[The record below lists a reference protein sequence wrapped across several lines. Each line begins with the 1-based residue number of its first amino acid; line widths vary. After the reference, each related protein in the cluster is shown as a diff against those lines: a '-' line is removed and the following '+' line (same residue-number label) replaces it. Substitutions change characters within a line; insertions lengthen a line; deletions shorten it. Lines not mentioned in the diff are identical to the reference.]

1 MIEGHE
7 IKEIYDEYKQAILMV
22 AFYYSDNIDMELAND
37 IVHDTF
43 ILFIQD
49 AEKRKSLDEYQSIKA
64 WLTTTAKHVAYNY
77 LLKMNREVHISEESE
92 KTLEM
97 YLDEKEQEDS
107 AERRYLSGLKQKKK
121 VTLHES
127 VMAGLLKKN
136 ERWYEAI
143 MLTYDMEIS
152 QVKAARIMGMSTQ
165 SFYVML
171 HRAKKWIRKKYGVEY
186 EELDEI

>member
-7 IKEIYDEYKQAILMV
+7 IKEIYDEYKQLILKV
-22 AFYYSDNIDMELAND
+22 AYYYSKNPGLVED
-37 IVHDTF
+37 IAHDTF
-43 ILFIQD
+43 MLFMAD
-49 AEKRKSLDEYQSIKA
+49 AKKKKSLDEYTSIKA
-64 WLTTTAKHVAYNY
+64 WLSVTARNVAYNY
-77 LLKMNREVHISEESE
+77 NTKMKREVHISDESN

-97 YLDEKEQEDS
+97 YLDEKVQEDS
-107 AERRYLSGLKQKKK
+107 AEGHYLSELEQEKHI
-121 VTLHES
+121 TLHES

-143 MLTYDMEIS
+143 MLTYDMDIS
-152 QVKAARIMGMSTQ
+152 QVKAAGIMGMSTQ